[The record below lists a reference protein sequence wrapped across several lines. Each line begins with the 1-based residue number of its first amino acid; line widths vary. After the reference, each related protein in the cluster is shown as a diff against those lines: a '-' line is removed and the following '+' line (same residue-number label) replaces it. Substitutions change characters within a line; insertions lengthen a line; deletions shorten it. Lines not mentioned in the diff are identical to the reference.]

1 MELFSSQ
8 RYAFK
13 TSKKMK
19 IDLFHTIDWNSFK
32 MNTVSVVLAAITMQK
47 ILILATILSVA
58 STFIYNG
65 IKIYKELKNKKKNGS
80 E

>member
-1 MELFSSQ
+1 
-8 RYAFK
+8 
-13 TSKKMK
+13 MK

-47 ILILATILSVA
+47 ILIFATILSVA

-80 E
+80 

>member
-1 MELFSSQ
+1 
-8 RYAFK
+8 
-13 TSKKMK
+13 MK

-32 MNTVSVVLAAITMQK
+32 MNGISVALAVITMQK
-47 ILILATILSVA
+47 LLIIATILSVA

-80 E
+80 K